1 MSEGEEPIPENT
13 CETIQITK
21 DILPLF
27 KELEEE
33 YNRIKEEIKGDNRGY
48 YQRNPNQMNLLR
60 KKRILV

>member
-1 MSEGEEPIPENT
+1 MSEEEEPIPENT

-33 YNRIKEEIKGDNRGY
+33 YNRIKEEIKGEVLEEVKKSRNHL
-48 YQRNPNQMNLLR
+48 NPNPNKMS
-60 KKRILV
+60 